1 MPSTVCFDAPSY
13 VEINLLV
20 ASLACLGAIVILL
33 VSSRSERNS
42 HRSERPP
49 TTLRSVARPVRNRI
63 DIESDGVD
71 AELVHRIGDGDQE
84 AFAQFYRRTRGLVY
98 RRVLAIVRDRGYAEE
113 TCHDV
118 YLEVW
123 RCAIGFDERR
133 GSVLTWLRMLAHR
146 QAVDRVRH
154 ERATMD
160 HNHSWGS
167 RDYQPPTDVV
177 AEEAVRHDE
186 RDALRRSL
194 THLTALQHESIALAY
209 YSGLSYPEVAARLGV
224 GLPTVKSR
232 IRAGLE
238 HLKTDLSEPLN

>member
-1 MPSTVCFDAPSY
+1 MSHHLFVWG
-13 VEINLLV
+13 L
-20 ASLACLGAIVILL
+20 IVIMLAPQRPERI
-33 VSSRSERNS
+33 STSRGRFSRP
-42 HRSERPP
+42 HRD
-49 TTLRSVARPVRNRI
+49 SV
-63 DIESDGVD
+63 DTESINVD
-71 AELVHRIGDGDQE
+71 PELVHRVGGGDQA
-84 AFAQFYRRTRGLVY
+84 AFAELYRRTHGLVY

-123 RCAIGFDERR
+123 RCAVAFDEHR

-154 ERATMD
+154 ERAVLD

-177 AEEAVRHDE
+177 AEEALRRDE
-186 RDALRRSL
+186 RAALRKSL
-194 THLTALQHESIALAY
+194 TNLTALQHESIALAY
-209 YSGLSYPEVAARLGV
+209 YSGLTYPQVAARLGV

-238 HLKTDLSEPLN
+238 HLKTDLTDHREAVTP